1 MWNDKESSKVGQIRF
16 PKFFAKLYSQG
27 NHWRLKFVWEFNVA
41 RLFSHCLLCGIQC
54 DHDLTRFCR
63 RNTWDTEFADS
74 DSGSFSTQLLI
85 PILNQSQDHSM

>member
-1 MWNDKESSKVGQIRF
+1 MWNDKESSKAGQIRI

-54 DHDLTRFCR
+54 DHDLTWFCR
-63 RNTWDTEFADS
+63 RNTWDTEFADFG
-74 DSGSFSTQLLI
+74 SGSFSTQL
-85 PILNQSQDHSM
+85 